1 MPDFISIVYLFTLT
15 GKSQIIIA
23 LRTASNYLTNP
34 PAKKRKRKTTITTKT
49 NTKEMKDLLLITA
62 SCFSSRGRTSHKMRL
77 NFSIHNVGRKWHEI
91 GPGIQMNNRLFD

>member
-34 PAKKRKRKTTITTKT
+34 PERKKEKKNNNNNKSKYKRK
-49 NTKEMKDLLLITA
+49 
-62 SCFSSRGRTSHKMRL
+62 
-77 NFSIHNVGRKWHEI
+77 
-91 GPGIQMNNRLFD
+91 